1 MNEYTFEELYLG
13 LKKSFKV
20 KITEDMMINFK
31 KITGDI
37 NPLHI
42 DGEYAKEKG
51 MLDKVVYGMLSS
63 SFYSTLVG
71 VHLPG
76 KRCILQGIDILF
88 KKPLYINDEIDIYGE
103 VSYLNEAYKIVEIKA
118 YIKNENKKI
127 STANIKV
134 GVI

>member
-1 MNEYTFEELYLG
+1 MNEYTFEELYHG
-13 LKKSFKV
+13 LEKSFKV
-20 KITEDMMINFK
+20 KITMDMMINFK

-42 DGEYAKEKG
+42 DREYAMEKG

-71 VHLPG
+71 VYLPG
-76 KRCILQGIDILF
+76 KRCILQGIEILF
-88 KKPLYINDEIDIYGE
+88 KKPLYINDEIEIYGE
-103 VSYLNEAYKIVEIKA
+103 ISYLNEAYKIAEIKA
-118 YIKNENKKI
+118 YIKNNNKKI